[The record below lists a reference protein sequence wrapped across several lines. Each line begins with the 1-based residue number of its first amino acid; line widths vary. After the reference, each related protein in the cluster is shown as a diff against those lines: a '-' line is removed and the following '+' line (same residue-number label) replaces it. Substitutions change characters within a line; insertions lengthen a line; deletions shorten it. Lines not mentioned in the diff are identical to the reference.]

1 MPGPRT
7 RNFVA
12 AALGAI
18 SVAARAVDVEPEA
31 FLFRLAPGKKAVDR
45 LFIRNDTA
53 EPTVARIEV
62 EGDDAGWLKASRR
75 PVRLGSGQR
84 KTVFLKARA
93 GKMGQGE
100 RTAVVVVTVPGPEGS
115 EIRVLRRASLVVAG
129 FERPRVEVRS
139 VVARRTDRDAR
150 VRAEVHNAGNVTL
163 RVKVVTELY
172 FTNGRRRST
181 PPTELVPLAPG
192 ATAAVEMATPLTEGP
207 WNGFGRVRVFF
218 LDGQGRTL
226 AHDQEIGPEVLEQ

>member
-12 AALGAI
+12 AALGVI
-18 SVAARAVDVEPEA
+18 SIAARAVDVEPEA

-53 EPTVARIEV
+53 EPTVARIDV
-62 EGDDAGWLKASRR
+62 EGDAAGWLEASRR
-75 PVRLGSGQR
+75 TVRLGPGEK
-84 KTVFLKARA
+84 KTVRLKARA
-93 GKMGQGE
+93 GKGVQGE
-100 RTAVVVVTVPGPEGS
+100 RSAVVIVAVPGPEDS

-192 ATAAVEMATPLTEGP
+192 ATAAVEMATPLAEGP

-218 LDGQGRTL
+218 LDGQGQTIV
-226 AHDQEIGPEVLEQ
+226 HGHEFGPEVLEQ